1 MTTRLG
7 GQIEVDRVALLA
19 DEHRA
24 REQVPGAVAHFDGV
38 EHRVGAPL
46 VRAQLAEGHLRA
58 EEAEHNPR
66 ESREDPR
73 HSRRVMHEAPP
84 PKNIVLFQ
92 GPPARSRNGLVRGL
106 AQPPTDRLLLRFTR
120 SSQ

>member
-7 GQIEVDRVALLA
+7 GQIEVDRAALLA

-24 REQVPGAVAHFDGV
+24 RKQVPGAVAHFDGV

-84 PKNIVLFQ
+84 PKKHRTVS
-92 GPPARSRNGLVRGL
+92 GPARKVKERAGARSCT
-106 AQPPTDRLLLRFTR
+106 AAMDRLLLRFTR